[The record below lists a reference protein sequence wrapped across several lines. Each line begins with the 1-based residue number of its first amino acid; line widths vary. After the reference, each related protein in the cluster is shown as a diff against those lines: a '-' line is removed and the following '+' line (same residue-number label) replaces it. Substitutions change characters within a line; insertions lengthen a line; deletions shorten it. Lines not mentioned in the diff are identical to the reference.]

1 MYLLR
6 HGCKGRRHALHQ
18 LGIACLNAM
27 CQVVPEARCKHSIEL
42 SAALLQ
48 PLELPKQCERGGD
61 GSRSCSSMSGCSC
74 RHSHVR
80 SRVARDSC
88 HAECV
93 CVPCARAVLDYS
105 VLVGAVYTFLS
116 LNARTCSC
124 TNSTCSSRTKR

>member
-6 HGCKGRRHALHQ
+6 HSCKGRRHALHQ

-61 GSRSCSSMSGCSC
+61 SSRSCSSISDCSC

-93 CVPCARAVLDYS
+93 CSVRARSARLLCAGGCSVHVLIVECADLLLHKLD
-105 VLVGAVYTFLS
+105 VLVS
-116 LNARTCSC
+116 H
-124 TNSTCSSRTKR
+124 